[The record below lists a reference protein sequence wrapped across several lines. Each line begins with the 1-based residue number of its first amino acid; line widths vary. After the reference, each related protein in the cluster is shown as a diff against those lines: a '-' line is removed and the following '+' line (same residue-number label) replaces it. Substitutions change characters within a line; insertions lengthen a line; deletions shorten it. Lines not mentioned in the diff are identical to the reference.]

1 MKKIRSKLQSKRG
14 ESLSEVLIALLISAL
29 ALTILASMISASSN
43 IVMTSRRALENY
55 YSAAPQAV
63 SGTAAVT
70 CGDDSFSFD
79 VSVYQNRLGNK
90 EVFSYV
96 MKGEAEP

>member
-1 MKKIRSKLQSKRG
+1 MKKIRSKLQSRQG
-14 ESLSEVLIALLISAL
+14 ETISEVLIALLIAAL

-43 IVMTSRRALENY
+43 IVVTSRRVLENY
-55 YSAAPQAV
+55 YSAAPEATSGKATVACEDV
-63 SGTAAVT
+63 SI
-70 CGDDSFSFD
+70 SFD
-79 VSVYQNRLGNK
+79 VSLYKNRLGNK